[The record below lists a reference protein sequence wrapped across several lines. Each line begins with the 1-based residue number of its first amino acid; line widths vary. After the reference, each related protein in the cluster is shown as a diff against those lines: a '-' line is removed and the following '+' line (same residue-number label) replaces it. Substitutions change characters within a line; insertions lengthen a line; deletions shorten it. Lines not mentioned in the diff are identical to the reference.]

1 MFFKDPAGNNLEFK
15 AMTNP
20 SYLFAAWMRTTMLSI
35 FFEIAFPAIWKSFA
49 WFELL
54 VWVIFRLYKLNKMDK
69 GDKLTEEKI
78 AEFKEAFQLFDKDND
93 HYVNIAVHPT
103 WYRNCLFLFDLSTK
117 PQQKPNSSNGRKW
130 WIEMERESS
139 SSAIS

>member
-1 MFFKDPAGNNLEFK
+1 
-15 AMTNP
+15 
-20 SYLFAAWMRTTMLSI
+20 
-35 FFEIAFPAIWKSFA
+35 
-49 WFELL
+49 
-54 VWVIFRLYKLNKMDK
+54 MDK

-103 WYRNCLFLFDLSTK
+103 RYRNCLFLFDLSTK
-117 PQQKPNSSNGRKW
+117 PQQKPNSSSGRKW

-139 SSAIS
+139 SSATS